1 MLGGRFGRGSST
13 TSTNWI
19 PTCYIPCYAPAVVT
33 PTSQMI
39 WRSMGYAP
47 SAPQHSPVSAWQ
59 ICLPDLPLAQSAW
72 GILHVRK
79 IAPTNTKRCARKCLV
94 FLLIV
99 QVALVKGSSALQIQ
113 LKRIHSISS
122 SALELLQTP
131 RSASETKSAVSN
143 LLNFLLFRWV
153 SGERLWRVSHCS
165 RAWRPSLSAPHDL
178 STEP

>member
-1 MLGGRFGRGSST
+1 MHPVHLNILRFQLDKSAFQTYLSLNQLGVFC
-13 TSTNWI
+13 I
-19 PTCYIPCYAPAVVT
+19 
-33 PTSQMI
+33 
-39 WRSMGYAP
+39 
-47 SAPQHSPVSAWQ
+47 
-59 ICLPDLPLAQSAW
+59 
-72 GILHVRK
+72 VRK

-131 RSASETKSAVSN
+131 RSASKTKSAVSN